1 MSKIRFGTELSKSHL
16 CGRMYLPV
24 ICYIRRNEGYCAL
37 TEATTNVSQ
46 FLDLT
51 IPVDP
56 LANKRS
62 IAGVDIPIAG
72 AFVSIQ
78 LHEKTIPRGDTL
90 PYVGDKA
97 KHYTKVNI
105 QAR

>member
-1 MSKIRFGTELSKSHL
+1 
-16 CGRMYLPV
+16 MYLPV
-24 ICYIRRNEGYCAL
+24 ICYIRRNEGYCSL

-46 FLDLT
+46 FFDLT

-72 AFVSIQ
+72 ALVSIQ

-97 KHYTKVNI
+97 IALCESEFADTVKELLELK
-105 QAR
+105 QDSSS